1 MLLEEANK
9 VLKLSS
15 SSDAEVVCVR
25 ACRETF
31 REIGVEKVCDY
42 QSKVVPV
49 KNGEAQILRN
59 MVRIEDIGKPDS
71 KTPEGYRLERSMSSV
86 KGEYV
91 FYQTP
96 FSLKIPQA
104 PDGQV
109 RIWFWSFYLDENQ
122 EMIIPE
128 VCFEA
133 AKLLTQYYGLDG
145 VYDHPEFP
153 NREAFFFKWKN
164 QCAAARGELNA
175 STSAQERLNRRLL

>member
-1 MLLEEANK
+1 MLLEEVNK
-9 VLKLSS
+9 VLKLPSS
-15 SSDAEVVCVR
+15 SEAEVVCIR
-25 ACRETF
+25 ACRDTF

-42 QSKVVPV
+42 QSKVVAV
-49 KNGEAQILRN
+49 KDGQAQLLRN
-59 MVRIEDIGKPDS
+59 MVRVEDIGRPDA
-71 KTPEGYRLERSMSSV
+71 KVPEGYKLERSMSSV

-128 VCFEA
+128 VCLEA
-133 AKLLTQYYGLDG
+133 IKLLAQYYGLEG
-145 VYDHPEFP
+145 VYDHPESA
-153 NREAFFFKWKN
+153 NRETFHFKWKDR
-164 QCAAARGELNA
+164 CAAARGDLNV
-175 STSAQERLNRRLL
+175 STNAQERLNRRLL